1 MPSTSPGES
10 YTIAIVTTTANSQEI
25 LALESRR
32 IAAMVAQDMATLDA
46 MLADDLSYTHSNG
59 TTDTKA
65 SFMELVR
72 NPGDHGR
79 YLGVAYRQ
87 EEAVALGDSAIV
99 RGIAQISLEGTGG
112 KPDRSYPVL
121 FLDVWTR
128 RGGTWRL
135 AAWQATRLKE

>member
-1 MPSTSPGES
+1 M
-10 YTIAIVTTTANSQEI
+10 TTTPRLAQEI
-25 LALESRR
+25 LVLESRR
-32 IAAMVAQDMATLDA
+32 IAAMVGQDMTTLDT

-79 YLGVAYRQ
+79 YLGVDYRQ
-87 EEAVALGDSAIV
+87 EAAVALGDAAIV
-99 RGIAQISLEGTGG
+99 RGIAQITLEGTGG

-121 FLDVWTR
+121 FLDVWER
-128 RGGTWRL
+128 RGGAWRL
-135 AAWQATRLKE
+135 VAWQATRLKE